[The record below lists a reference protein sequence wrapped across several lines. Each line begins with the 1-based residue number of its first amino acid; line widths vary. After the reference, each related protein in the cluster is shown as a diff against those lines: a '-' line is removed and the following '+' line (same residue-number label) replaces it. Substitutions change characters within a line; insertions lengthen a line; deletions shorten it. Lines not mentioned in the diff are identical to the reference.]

1 MLFSHWTLPSSSAE
15 TSDRQEPNRTNRI
28 AAYDQTCIISH
39 YAATF
44 IILTSAA
51 SFVNPFRTVPP
62 VHRCK
67 TQALPDR
74 RCSGFNL
81 TAQSPG
87 HSSGCPYHSV
97 VVTAIRHVI
106 KSSEYFYVPQA
117 NLAAKL
123 RRYISV

>member
-1 MLFSHWTLPSSSAE
+1 MLFSNWTLPSSSAE
-15 TSDRQEPNRTNRI
+15 TSDRQETNRTNRR
-28 AAYDQTCIISH
+28 AAYNRTCIISH

-74 RCSGFNL
+74 RCSCFNS
-81 TAQSPG
+81 TAKLPG
-87 HSSGCPYHSV
+87 HRSGCPYHSV

-117 NLAAKL
+117 NLAAEL
-123 RRYISV
+123 CRYTSV